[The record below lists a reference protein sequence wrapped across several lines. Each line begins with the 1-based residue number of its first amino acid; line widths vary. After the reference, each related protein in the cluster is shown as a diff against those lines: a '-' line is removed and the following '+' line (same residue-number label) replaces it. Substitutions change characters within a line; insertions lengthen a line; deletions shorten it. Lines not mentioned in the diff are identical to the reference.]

1 MMKDV
6 KAGIGEFAI
15 RHPFITMFIISDLCA
30 TAVKLVRGYPAAP
43 IRDLNINT
51 GKDEEQQEEPEE
63 QSEVEIVP
71 EENVTVEEA

>member
-6 KAGIGEFAI
+6 KTGIGEFAI

-43 IRDLNINT
+43 IRDLNINA
-51 GKDEEQQEEPEE
+51 GKSEEQEEPEE